1 METKRQK
8 EGKIIAVL
16 KKIFMAVVI
25 VIFAYF
31 IWGQLFLAHEQEIGE
46 GEYRTFSEGWV
57 WLKEDGN
64 REILTIPG
72 KSGANRNEL
81 VVVENTIPEDVQDNM
96 FLCIRSAK
104 QETKIYIDGKLRQEY
119 TTEDTR
125 LFGKVSAVAWVFV
138 ELKEEDAGKAIRMEL
153 QTDSSYSGAFYD
165 IYYGERWEI
174 WEELFRTDGVE
185 LIVGLLMLVL
195 GVLSVLIGS
204 ILKLIYKKNIEIEY
218 LAWAI
223 LLTAIWVLSNS
234 VFRQIL
240 FPSVSVISD
249 MGFFMLM
256 MIPIPFMLYLNSF
269 L

>member
-46 GEYRTFSEGWV
+46 GEYRTFFEGWV

-104 QETKIYIDGKLRQEY
+104 QETKIYIE
-119 TTEDTR
+119 TNEDENTATPN
-125 LFGKVSAVAWVFV
+125 LMGLSKSSAKGKVH
-138 ELKEEDAGKAIRMEL
+138 
-153 QTDSSYSGAFYD
+153 
-165 IYYGERWEI
+165 
-174 WEELFRTDGVE
+174 
-185 LIVGLLMLVL
+185 
-195 GVLSVLIGS
+195 
-204 ILKLIYKKNIEIEY
+204 
-218 LAWAI
+218 
-223 LLTAIWVLSNS
+223 SNMS
-234 VFRQIL
+234 LPHETREK
-240 FPSVSVISD
+240 S
-249 MGFFMLM
+249 
-256 MIPIPFMLYLNSF
+256 NK
-269 L
+269 